1 MPVKQIDSKIFA
13 MNRAVLKWELIGIIV
28 ISVLGSI
35 LHFFFDWSGQWE
47 PIGAIAP
54 VNESVWEHLKLAYWP
69 ILLYAIIEYRF
80 LKSFTNNY
88 FLAKAICMFVAP
100 VVIVIVFYS
109 YTSILD
115 RILSVDIVS
124 FCVAIAIGQLAS
136 YKLLTSRKVPQY
148 LDITALILVSFFGI
162 TFVLFTYYTPHLPI
176 FKDPVTGGY
185 GII

>member
-1 MPVKQIDSKIFA
+1 MSK
-13 MNRAVLKWELIGIIV
+13 AVLKWELIGIIL
-28 ISVLGSI
+28 ISILGSI
-35 LHFFFDWSGQWE
+35 LHFFFGWSGEWE
-47 PIGAIAP
+47 PMGAIAP

-69 ILLYAIIEYRF
+69 ILLYAITEYRF

-88 FLAKAICMFVAP
+88 FLAKAICMFVAS

-109 YTSILD
+109 YTSIFD
-115 RILSVDIVS
+115 RILLVDIVS
-124 FCVAIAIGQLAS
+124 FCVAIAIGQLVS

-148 LDITALILVSFFGI
+148 LDLVGMILVIFFGI
-162 TFVLFTYYTPHLPI
+162 TFVLFTYFTPHLPI